1 MGDPH
6 QKPSFPQKR
15 ESMVT
20 IDAPTMPC
28 PVCGFTKCSLFYS
41 LPFPFARC
49 GECGLLFR
57 TDRNNHNHPN
67 LAYETEGPT
76 SRSSQLVAQE
86 PARHAYTKS
95 RVERICRHRVPPGS
109 LLEIGVGT
117 GSLLAEFKEL
127 GWKVEGIEP
136 SPTLHEYAIN
146 RLGEA
151 DWVHHCDLS
160 GAEEELRQ
168 KPYRIIVAL
177 DVIEHLT
184 DPFMLPRK
192 AFDWLEPGGY
202 LFLQTPNVK
211 SLRHRLERQGW
222 EQLAPDEHCILHSSK
237 SLREV
242 IGKSGFEVV
251 EIRTLSGGALDSSS
265 RRLLM
270 TIGGACLSL
279 LGLGN
284 ALWLV
289 ARRKRS

>member
-1 MGDPH
+1 
-6 QKPSFPQKR
+6 
-15 ESMVT
+15 MVT
-20 IDAPTMPC
+20 FDAPITPC
-28 PVCGFTKCSLFYS
+28 PVCGFTKCSLIYA
-41 LPFPFARC
+41 LPIPFARC

-57 TDRNNHNHPN
+57 TDRNNLNHPN
-67 LAYETEGPT
+67 LAYETEGPV
-76 SRSSQLVAQE
+76 SRSAQLVAE
-86 PARHAYTKS
+86 ESARRGYTKS
-95 RVERICRHRVPPGS
+95 RVERICRHGVPPGS

-136 SPTLHEYAIN
+136 SPTLHDFAVN
-146 RLGEA
+146 RLGKA

-160 GAEEELRQ
+160 GAEQALCL
-168 KPYRIIVAL
+168 KPYRAIIAL
-177 DVIEHLT
+177 DVIEHLP
-184 DPFMLPRK
+184 DPFMLPHK
-192 AFDWLEPGGY
+192 AFDWLEGGGY

-211 SLRHRLERQGW
+211 SLRHLLKGQGW

-237 SLREV
+237 SLQAV

-251 EIRTLSGGALDSSS
+251 EVRTLSGGALDRPS

-270 TIGGACLSL
+270 MIGGACLNL